1 MNNLSAIS
9 LALVVFVGLS
19 AAEPLPST
27 GAPTRPDLTA
37 GYHAFSVLGT
47 NAKGKV
53 RPSDLV
59 LVTVRK

>member
-19 AAEPLPST
+19 AAEPRPST
-27 GAPTRPDLTA
+27 GASTRPDLTA
-37 GYHAFSVLGT
+37 GYHAFSVLD
-47 NAKGKV
+47 AKGKV
-53 RPSDLV
+53 RPSDPV